1 MTSIGAQ
8 IHCWSPIFSALA
20 AITVGV
26 AVATVPTSV
35 LAEAQIRG
43 TVEAVSVETKN
54 SSLKEVLA
62 ALSDAFDVHYRSVT
76 DLERQING
84 TYTGSLEKVL
94 KRVLDGYSFFV
105 KIGDGGIELT
115 VLESSNAAPAIE
127 ASPSFEIAGRPAG
140 PTPAEASPEV
150 AVVTPSAPPALQS
163 IPTSRE
169 LRGHHLRV
177 HSAQDHNSEQQLAQA
192 QLPWQAHEP
201 RLQLDFRRQPHQRV
215 RDDWDSDPVVSL
227 ACAGDLL
234 LCGEISLLPSI
245 APGLAHRGDEVGGA
259 PSRSRVLSGTSASR
273 DMMPLR

>member
-1 MTSIGAQ
+1 VTSIGAQ

-84 TYTGSLEKVL
+84 TYSGSLEKVL
-94 KRVLDGYSFFV
+94 KRVLEGYSFFV
-105 KIGDGGIELT
+105 KTGDGGIELT

-127 ASPSFEIAGRPAG
+127 ASPSFEIAGRPAS

-150 AVVTPSAPPALQS
+150 AVVTPSVPPALQS
-163 IPTSRE
+163 IPSSRQ

-177 HSAQDHNSEQQLAQA
+177 HSAKA
-192 QLPWQAHEP
+192 P
-201 RLQLDFRRQPHQRV
+201 RPELTPRIKIASSSWRKRSSRGRHT
-215 RDDWDSDPVVSL
+215 SL
-227 ACAGDLL
+227 AF
-234 LCGEISLLPSI
+234 SSI
-245 APGLAHRGDEVGGA
+245 FFV
-259 PSRSRVLSGTSASR
+259 SRTSAFATTGIPTR
-273 DMMPLR
+273 WYPWLARGPLAVP